1 MKAYKKKL
9 NKEIDFELK
18 AKTFANK
25 NKKASKQKASS
36 NKEVRIKA
44 GGSQKKKNGKYIRRV
59 RGARRYR
66 TLQVMADSRTAA
78 VVAAAAAAN
87 CINITVITGTTNG
100 T

>member
-1 MKAYKKKL
+1 MQTKTKKLVNKKHPQRSKDKSRRVIEKKK
-9 NKEIDFELK
+9 K
-18 AKTFANK
+18 
-25 NKKASKQKASS
+25 
-36 NKEVRIKA
+36 
-44 GGSQKKKNGKYIRRV
+44 GKYIRRV

>member
-1 MKAYKKKL
+1 MPTSCPHTHTHKRTHIHTQKFLDIMKAYKKKL

-44 GGSQKKKNGKYIRRV
+44 GGS
-59 RGARRYR
+59 
-66 TLQVMADSRTAA
+66 
-78 VVAAAAAAN
+78 
-87 CINITVITGTTNG
+87 
-100 T
+100 